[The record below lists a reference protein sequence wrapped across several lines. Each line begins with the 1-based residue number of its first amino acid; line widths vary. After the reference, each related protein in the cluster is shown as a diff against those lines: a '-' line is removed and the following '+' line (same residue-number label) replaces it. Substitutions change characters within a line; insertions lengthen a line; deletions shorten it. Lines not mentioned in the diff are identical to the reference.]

1 MSTAELDAWD
11 SMNPLRDKSVS
22 GAISYEIA
30 HFVGKDFIRSRYEVQ
45 QLLDCHSTERWSN
58 QQG

>member
-30 HFVGKDFIRSRYEVQ
+30 HFVGKDFIRSRYKV
-45 QLLDCHSTERWSN
+45 
-58 QQG
+58 